1 MSDFDLVIT
10 GGRVIDPAQ
19 GIDKRLDVAIEG
31 DRVAA
36 LGEDLA
42 GRRTLAADGK
52 IVCPGLIDLHVHAY
66 EWVTNFGLNADD
78 AGIEAGATTIV
89 DQGSSGAW
97 TYGGFKAYVID
108 RARTDVRAF
117 VSINLM
123 GALKGGT
130 EAERLHNPQMVDV
143 EELVALARSNPAHIR
158 GFKCHGESGS
168 MSNWGLAVFE
178 QAVEAGRRTGLPLY
192 VHTGELFPVFEPRR
206 PEQRAVLPTIL
217 PLLKPGDVLAHVYSS
232 MPDGIAGEDER
243 VPAWV
248 HEAKARGIRFDIGYG
263 INFSYRIARRMIA
276 EGIYP
281 DTISS
286 DLHGDFYSFHN
297 EEKLD
302 YSLCGAMTRLLALGM
317 PLAGI
322 VGATTATPAAILG
335 DAEIGALKP
344 GMKANLTVLDPLDGD
359 WLLRDG
365 GGEALRVTTR
375 LVPALVV
382 RAGEPMTPSC
392 RLVPDLCGRA
402 PARERRL
409 PLTLPSPPVGE
420 RVAEGWRA

>member
-1 MSDFDLVIT
+1 MVEHDLVIT
-10 GGRVIDPAQ
+10 GGRVVDPAQ
-19 GIDKRLDVAIEG
+19 GIDRRLDVAIKAG
-31 DRVAA
+31 RIAA
-36 LGEDLA
+36 LGENLRA
-42 GRRTLAADGK
+42 KRRLDADGK
-52 IVCPGLIDLHVHAY
+52 IVCPGLIDLHVHVY

-78 AGIEAGATTIV
+78 TGVNAGATTIV
-89 DQGSSGAW
+89 DQGSTGAW
-97 TYGGFKAYVID
+97 TYGGFKAYVIE

-143 EELVALARSNPAHIR
+143 DELAALAQADPVHIR
-158 GFKCHGESGS
+158 GFKCHGESGTL
-168 MSNWGLAVFE
+168 SNWGLAVFE

-192 VHTGELFPVFEPRR
+192 VHTGELFPVDEARR
-206 PEQRAVLPTIL
+206 PEKRSVLPTIL

-232 MPDGIAGEDER
+232 MPDGIAGEGER

-248 HEAKARGIRFDIGYG
+248 HEAKARGVRFDIGYG

-286 DLHGDFYSFHN
+286 DLHGDFYSFHD
-297 EEKLD
+297 ERKLD

-317 PLAGI
+317 PLERVVEA
-322 VGATTATPAAILG
+322 ATATPAAILG
-335 DAEIGALKP
+335 DGEIGALKP
-344 GMKANLTVLDPLDGD
+344 GMKANLTVLEELPGD

-365 GGEALRVTTR
+365 SGEALRAASR
-375 LVPALVV
+375 LMPAQVV
-382 RAGEPMTPSC
+382 MAGEPIIPSN
-392 RLVPDLCGRA
+392 RLLRDVCE
-402 PARERRL
+402 PAR
-409 PLTLPSPPVGE
+409 G
-420 RVAEGWRA
+420 